1 MNFESNDAMRR
12 EELIRVIEH
21 SVENLQLQEL
31 EALYYDMLS
40 KDYISQV
47 WNKVCNRNN
56 FCTDNLMPQE
66 SRISKSSSTT
76 AIFQRF
82 SGFSQIID
90 NQSIP
95 LPPFDFVFQNHPIP
109 ARIRHQIAR

>member
-31 EALYYDMLS
+31 EALYYDMLT

-47 WNKVCNRNN
+47 
-56 FCTDNLMPQE
+56 
-66 SRISKSSSTT
+66 
-76 AIFQRF
+76 
-82 SGFSQIID
+82 
-90 NQSIP
+90 
-95 LPPFDFVFQNHPIP
+95 
-109 ARIRHQIAR
+109 